1 MMILLAILTLLVTI
15 GSFISHKQNAHT
27 LKKLRE
33 RLAEN
38 EATLFGLTEAI
49 KRTSKDVEVLF
60 FRTEESK
67 SKPVVDLA
75 WKIVEKKPKKRKKK

>member
-1 MMILLAILTLLVTI
+1 MMVILAILTLLVTI
-15 GSFISHKQNAHT
+15 GSFISHKQNARV
-27 LKKLRE
+27 LKKLQE

-60 FRTEESK
+60 FRSEESK
-67 SKPVVDLA
+67 SRGVVDLA
-75 WKIVEKKPKKRKKK
+75 GIS